1 MLEHHDTK
9 VPTNMENSSTDKV
22 DYEKAVSLHEDASQE
37 VFDEGANKRLL
48 RKMDVKLLPFLALL
62 YLLSFLDRTNIGNA
76 KLAGLEE
83 SLGMTGKWDYNVS
96 TAFTNLSGQDTP
108 KMHVYVC
115 ISRTNMLPIDRCRS
129 LLPLLCR
136 CRDPLQHGHE
146 ALPPLHLDSFHH
158 GRLGHLHY
166 PHGYHP
172 QLRRVPRHSYGSR
185 SR

>member
-37 VFDEGANKRLL
+37 VFDEGATKRLL
-48 RKMDVKLLPFLALL
+48 RKMDIKLLPFLALL

-96 TAFTNLSGQDTP
+96 TALTNLSGQ
-108 KMHVYVC
+108 
-115 ISRTNMLPIDRCRS
+115 
-129 LLPLLCR
+129 
-136 CRDPLQHGHE
+136 
-146 ALPPLHLDSFHH
+146 
-158 GRLGHLHY
+158 
-166 PHGYHP
+166 
-172 QLRRVPRHSYGSR
+172 HSPNI
-185 SR
+185 